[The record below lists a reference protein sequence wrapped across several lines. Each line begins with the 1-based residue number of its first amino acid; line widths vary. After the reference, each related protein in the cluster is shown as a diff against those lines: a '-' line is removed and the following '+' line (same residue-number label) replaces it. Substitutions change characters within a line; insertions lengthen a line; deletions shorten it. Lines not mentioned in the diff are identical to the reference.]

1 MSETVNIAI
10 LLRKDQ
16 RNPESTAQ
24 TQKIASDLGI
34 QITGTGNASLSG
46 KVPTETFAQIFGVSA
61 ERVAAESPIERDF
74 GAPGG
79 HLSAEELST
88 PKELREFVENIAIVP
103 PARRLSRHHF

>member
-16 RNPESTAQ
+16 RNPESSAQ
-24 TQKIASDLGI
+24 TQKIASNLGI

-46 KVPTETFAQIFGVSA
+46 KVPAETFARIFGIHA
-61 ERVAAESPIERDF
+61 DETAPELPTERDF

-79 HLSAEELST
+79 HFSTEELST
-88 PKELREFVENIAIVP
+88 PAELEEFVENIAIVP
-103 PARRLSRHHF
+103 PTRRLSRHYF